1 MKQFSIVLTTFLVAI
16 SCGTN
21 KQNKPAV
28 ELWKTLPDLPA
39 MPAPDESGFAN
50 VNDIRMYYAIFNKQ
64 AAQTVVLLHGGFVSS
79 DYWAFEVPVLSKT
92 HKVIVVDSRGH
103 GRSTMTQQP
112 LTYNL
117 MASDIFQLMNYLK
130 VEKPSIVG
138 WSDGGII
145 GLILAMQHPDRVNKL
160 FTYGSNYNLSGYSSE
175 PVDSALRVRFM
186 ARVQSNYR
194 KLSPTPDSFAHLAG
208 ALEKMYAVEPALQEQ
223 DLKTIKAPTIIAG
236 GEHDFITQEHFKE
249 LAGLIP
255 GARVLILPNVGHGG
269 PLQDPV
275 RFHKE
280 LVKFLDGN

>member
-1 MKQFSIVLTTFLVAI
+1 MKQFSILLTTLLLAV

-28 ELWKTLPDLPA
+28 QLWKTLPDLPA
-39 MPAPDESGFAN
+39 MPSPDESGLAP
-50 VNDIRMYYAIFNKQ
+50 VNDIKMYYAIFNKH
-64 AAQTVVLLHGGFVSS
+64 AAQTVILLHGGFVSS

-103 GRSTMTQQP
+103 GRSTMGQQA

-117 MASDIFQLMNYLK
+117 MASDVFQLMNYLK
-130 VEKPSIVG
+130 IEKPSIVG

-145 GLILAMQHPDRVNKL
+145 GLILAIQHPDRVNKL
-160 FTYGSNYNLSGYSSE
+160 FTYGSNYNRSGYSSE
-175 PVDSALRVRFM
+175 PMDSALSARFM
-186 ARVQSNYR
+186 AGVQSNYR
-194 KLSPTPDSFAHLAG
+194 KLSPTPDSFSRLAG
-208 ALEKMYAVEPALQEQ
+208 ALEKMYSVEPSLQEQ
-223 DLKTIKAPTIIAG
+223 ELKMIKAPTLIAG

-249 LAGLIP
+249 LASLIP
-255 GARVLILPNVGHGG
+255 GAKLLILSNVGHGG

-280 LVKFLDGN
+280 LAKFLDDN